1 MTITRE
7 ALAQAATN
15 GEALSH
21 LTAGQAWAAH
31 KLCVPPERLQKPLA
45 SHIAVLLENVERK
58 ARREF
63 FGGVKP
69 NDTDEMIGRAY
80 DQQHPP
86 FLRLPILETLKEG
99 MDKFFPGLK
108 PVGYDDNG
116 EAVYALADLAR
127 ALEVSE
133 AELLQHADQR
143 GLTDR
148 IQRTQAP
155 HRIH

>member
-7 ALAQAATN
+7 ALTQAATT
-15 GEALSH
+15 GQPLDH
-21 LTAGQAWAAH
+21 LTAGQVWAAH

-45 SHIAVLLENVERK
+45 SHIAALLDNVERK

-63 FGGVKP
+63 FGSVIP
-69 NDTDEMIGRAY
+69 DDTDAMISRAY
-80 DQQHPP
+80 NKQHPP
-86 FLRLPILETLKEG
+86 FLRLPILEILKEG
-99 MDKFFPGLK
+99 MDTFFPGLK
-108 PVGYDDNG
+108 PAGYDDSG
-116 EAVYALADLAR
+116 EAVYALADIAH

-148 IQRTQAP
+148 IQCQTV